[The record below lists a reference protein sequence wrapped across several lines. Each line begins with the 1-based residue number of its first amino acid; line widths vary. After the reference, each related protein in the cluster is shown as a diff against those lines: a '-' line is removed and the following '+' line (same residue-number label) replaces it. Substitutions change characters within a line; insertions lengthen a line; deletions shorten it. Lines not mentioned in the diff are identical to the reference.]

1 MSTLNKAHADQNVVD
16 KPFVC
21 QVVGYK
27 NSGKTTLVCAL
38 VERLKAKGFR
48 VAVIKHDAHDFEMD
62 HPGTDSY
69 RHRAAGASA
78 IALVSP
84 RKTAVIREEE
94 ICLDELVNDFSSYDI
109 ILVEGF
115 KQESYP
121 KLVMVRRAED
131 RELIQNLSSV
141 QGVVTWLSK
150 EETLAEV
157 GQETTEYPVVF
168 GKDEIEQITD
178 WLQKRI

>member
-1 MSTLNKAHADQNVVD
+1 MK

-21 QVVGYK
+21 QIVGYK

-38 VERLKAKGFR
+38 VERLKAEGRR

-69 RHRAAGASA
+69 RHRAAGAAA

-94 ICLDELVNDFSSYDI
+94 TSLEKLIEDFGGYEV

-115 KQESYP
+115 KKERYP

-131 RELIQNLSSV
+131 AELIWELENV
-141 QGVVTWLSK
+141 AGVVSWLPEAQVFSAG
-150 EETLAEV
+150 EPREHLV
-157 GQETTEYPVVF
+157 RF
-168 GKDEIEQITD
+168 GKDDHRRITD
-178 WLQKRI
+178 WMLRQIANSAPSP

>member
-1 MSTLNKAHADQNVVD
+1 MSSVKRAHADQDAVD

-27 NSGKTTLVCAL
+27 NSGKTTLVCSL
-38 VERLKAKGFR
+38 VERLKEMGFR

-94 ICLDELVNDFSSYDI
+94 IYLDELVKGFSSYDI

-115 KQESYP
+115 KQENYP

-131 RELIQNLSSV
+131 RELIKKLSSV
-141 QGVVTWLSK
+141 KGVVTWLSK
-150 EETLAEV
+150 EETLAE
-157 GQETTEYPVVF
+157 TTELPIVF
-168 GKDEIEQITD
+168 GKDDVVQITE

>member
-1 MSTLNKAHADQNVVD
+1 MR
-16 KPFVC
+16 PFVC
-21 QVVGYK
+21 QIVGYK
-27 NSGKTTLVCAL
+27 NSGKTTLVCSL
-38 VERLKAKGFR
+38 VEKLKKQGFR

-62 HPGTDSY
+62 HPGTDSF

-94 ICLDELVNDFSSYDI
+94 IQLDDLVKGFSNYDI

-121 KLVMVRRAED
+121 KLIMIRRDED
-131 RELIQNLSSV
+131 RELICSLKSV
-141 QGVVTWLSK
+141 KGVVTWLPA
-150 EETLAEV
+150 EETLAGVDEEAA
-157 GQETTEYPVVF
+157 GRMAIF
-168 GKDEIEQITD
+168 GKDDIGHITN
-178 WLQKRI
+178 WLQQQI

>member
-1 MSTLNKAHADQNVVD
+1 M

-21 QVVGYK
+21 QIVGYK

-38 VERLKAKGFR
+38 VEWLKAGGCR

-78 IALVSP
+78 IALVSA

-94 ICLDELVNDFSSYDI
+94 TSLDELIEDFCDYDV

-115 KQESYP
+115 KKERYP

-131 RELIQNLSSV
+131 QELVRSLDHV
-141 QGVVTWLSK
+141 AGVVSWLPEKQVISA
-150 EETLAEV
+150 EEAREHILL
-157 GQETTEYPVVF
+157 F
-168 GKDEIEQITD
+168 GKDEHERIAD
-178 WLQKRI
+178 WLQRQMTNPS

>member
-1 MSTLNKAHADQNVVD
+1 MSAVNKAHPDQNVVG

-27 NSGKTTLVCAL
+27 NSGKTTLVCSL
-38 VERLKAKGFR
+38 VERLKAMGFR
-48 VAVIKHDAHDFEMD
+48 VAVIKHDAHDFEID

-84 RKTAVIREEE
+84 RKTAVIREVE
-94 ICLDELVNDFSSYDI
+94 INLDELVESFSSYDI

-115 KQESYP
+115 KKENYP
-121 KLVMVRRAED
+121 KLVMVRRTED

-141 QGVVTWLSK
+141 LGVVTWLSQ
-150 EETLAEV
+150 EETLAEMD
-157 GQETTEYPVVF
+157 QETTELPVVF
-168 GKDEIEQITD
+168 GKDDIEQMTD